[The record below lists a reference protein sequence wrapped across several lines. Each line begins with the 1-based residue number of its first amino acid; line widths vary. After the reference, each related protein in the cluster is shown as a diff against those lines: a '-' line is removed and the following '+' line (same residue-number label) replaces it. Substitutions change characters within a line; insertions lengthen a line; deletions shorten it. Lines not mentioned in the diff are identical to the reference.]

1 MSLHIKEDFLYF
13 DYDADERIYD
23 EKRYFEEDGSEPFD
37 KRSSKQMLLMMNRI
51 GADLQLDEYALKRLE
66 VMLRTDL
73 PFFAVNRRLILNWVS
88 ENFLF

>member
-1 MSLHIKEDFLYF
+1 MSLHVKEDFLHF

-23 EKRYFEEDGSEPFD
+23 EKRYFEEEGSEPFD
-37 KRSSKQMLLMMNRI
+37 NRSAKQMLLMMNRI
-51 GADLQLDEYALKRLE
+51 GADLQLDAYALKRLE